1 MNYLTTKDV
10 QQILKI
16 GKNSAIKLINLPDF
30 PKVRIGRSVRIPE
43 EDFKKYMDS
52 YKNMNI
58 AIW

>member
-58 AIW
+58 AI